1 MNWYRQVPVKLI
13 KSDDDGQSWEELYS
27 FTNIRHIHFVQYD
40 PYSNG
45 VWVGTGDR
53 DDESALYFSKD
64 RGETFVAILSGDQKY
79 RAVSLIFTPD
89 YIYWGSDIP
98 TRQNYIYRLNRKT
111 GEVEALA
118 EVGGTAMYSAVLQN
132 GILLFATNA
141 EGQSEGKSSLPNN
154 EAQIW
159 ASINGTSW
167 ENIAS
172 WRKDRL
178 PYKIGFGTI
187 FFPRGQLD
195 DVVYFSAQAL
205 HGIGGKL
212 IKAQIMI

>member
-1 MNWYRQVPVKLI
+1 MNWDRQSPVKLI
-13 KSDDDGQSWEELYS
+13 KSDDDGQSWEEVYS

-45 VWVGTGDR
+45 IWVGTGDR
-53 DDESALYFSKD
+53 DDESVLYFSKD
-64 RGETFVAILSGDQKY
+64 GGGTFAPILAGDQKY
-79 RAVSLIFTPD
+79 RTGSLLLTPD

-98 TRQNYIYRLNRKT
+98 TRQNCIYRLKRKT
-111 GEVEALA
+111 GEVETLA
-118 EVGGTAMYSAVLQN
+118 KVGGPLFYSVGLQS
-132 GILLFATNA
+132 GIMLFATNA

-159 ASINGTSW
+159 ASIDGTSW

-212 IKAQIMI
+212 IKAQIVI